1 MPMNKLLVKVVF
13 AFLIIN
19 LSACSAYHRYMGENE
34 TAPAY
39 ATPPPSQGQQPTQQ
53 EGQEVNAES
62 HKTDQNKLQP
72 VDVSSV
78 NIKNPL
84 IDASIEK
91 TMDANDKVK
100 MSKALDKAPGKTTE
114 WTNDLIGITYS
125 VTPIKKVVLNNNP
138 FCREY
143 EIVIAKK
150 GNMNTVR
157 GTACIAEDGNWHT
170 I

>member
-1 MPMNKLLVKVVF
+1 MNKFLVKVVLVF
-13 AFLIIN
+13 FVTS
-19 LSACSAYHRYMGENE
+19 LSACSTLSQDPPSYAPSPSASE
-34 TAPAY
+34 TQ
-39 ATPPPSQGQQPTQQ
+39 PPPGTEQLQ
-53 EGQEVNAES
+53 ERQSVNAES
-62 HKTDQNKLQP
+62 QNKDQNKLQP
-72 VDVSSV
+72 IDVSSV
-78 NIKNPL
+78 NTKNPL
-84 IDASIEK
+84 IDVSIEK
-91 TMDANDKVK
+91 SMDTNDKVK

-114 WTNDLIGITYS
+114 WTNEQTAITYT

-143 EIVIAKK
+143 ETQISRR